1 MRYRSLWGAAVVSAS
16 LLGCTSEDPT
26 QTTSRASAVD
36 SGTSNT
42 QVAAKPKLGPLKDVT
57 LTLTGL

>member
-1 MRYRSLWGAAVVSAS
+1 MRIRSLWGAALVGAS

-26 QTTSRASAVD
+26 QTSTRASAVD
-36 SGTSNT
+36 SSTSNT

>member
-1 MRYRSLWGAAVVSAS
+1 LVGAS

-42 QVAAKPKLGPLKDVT
+42 QVAAKPKLGPLKEST